1 MFPDVL
7 SQSVGKHDLNLFLPE
22 IRRYF
27 MIRILT
33 DSASDI
39 LPAEAEQL
47 GVTVIPLNVTLEDG
61 TVLRDGVDM
70 TPSAYYEILAGCR
83 KLPTT
88 SQPSPELFENFF
100 LEAAAAG
107 DEVIGIFLS
116 HALPGTYQCAKLAAD
131 MANVDNV
138 HFVDSG
144 HVCLSEA
151 LLVRLAVQLR
161 DSGKTA
167 GQIAAILEHAKEH
180 LHLVAAID
188 DLKYLRK
195 GGRLPAAVAVAGGML
210 GIKPLITIKEG
221 KVAMA
226 GKARGLPGAYVA
238 LFKKVEELGGI
249 SAAVPALAGYTLSA
263 REVQPIQTYLQ
274 DNLQCAEPLV
284 RQIGC
289 VIGTHAGPGAFGLAF
304 FDQGLEL

>member
-1 MFPDVL
+1 
-7 SQSVGKHDLNLFLPE
+7 
-22 IRRYF
+22 

-61 TVLRDGVDM
+61 TILRDGVDM

-100 LEAAAAG
+100 LETAAAG

-116 HALPGTYQCAKLAAD
+116 HALSGTYQCAKLAAD

-138 HFVDSG
+138 LFVDSG

-210 GIKPLITIKEG
+210 GIKPIITIQDG

-238 LFKKVEELGGI
+238 LFKKVEEMGGI
-249 SAAVPALAGYTLSA
+249 NPAFPALAGYTVSP
-263 REVQPIQTYLQ
+263 REVTPIQTYLR
-274 DNLQCAEPLV
+274 DNLQQEDLLV

-289 VIGTHAGPGAFGLAF
+289 VIGTHAGPGAFGIAF
-304 FDQGLEL
+304 FDKTLTPDL

>member
-1 MFPDVL
+1 
-7 SQSVGKHDLNLFLPE
+7 
-22 IRRYF
+22 

-116 HALPGTYQCAKLAAD
+116 HALSGTYQCAKLAAD

-138 HFVDSG
+138 LFVDSG

-210 GIKPLITIKEG
+210 GIKPLITIQDG

-226 GKARGLPGAYVA
+226 GKARGLPGAYVS
-238 LFKKVEELGGI
+238 LFKKVEEMGGI
-249 SAAVPALAGYTLSA
+249 NPAFPALAGYTVSP
-263 REVQPIQTYLQ
+263 REVTPIQTYLR
-274 DNLQCAEPLV
+274 DNLQQEDLLV

-289 VIGTHAGPGAFGLAF
+289 VIGTHAGPGAFGIAF
-304 FDQGLEL
+304 FDKTLTLDL

>member
-1 MFPDVL
+1 
-7 SQSVGKHDLNLFLPE
+7 
-22 IRRYF
+22 

-70 TPSAYYEILAGCR
+70 TPTEYYGIMAQCR

-88 SQPSPELFENFF
+88 SQPSPELFERFF
-100 LEAAAAG
+100 TEAAAAG

-116 HALPGTYQCAKLAAD
+116 HELSGTYQCAKLAAD
-131 MANVDNV
+131 MTNVDNV
-138 HFVDSG
+138 IFIDSEN
-144 HVCLSEA
+144 VCLGEA
-151 LLVRLAVQLR
+151 QLVRLAIRLR
-161 DSGKTA
+161 EAGKTA
-167 GQIAAILEHAKEH
+167 GQIAAVLEHAKEH
-180 LHLVAAID
+180 LHLVAVID

-210 GIKPLITIKEG
+210 GIKPLISIKEG

-238 LFKKVEELGGI
+238 LFKKIEEMGGI
-249 SAAVPALAGYTLSA
+249 NEAVPALAGYTVST
-263 REVQPIQTYLQ
+263 RETTPILTYLQ
-274 DNLQCAEPLV
+274 DNLQTAEPLV

-304 FDQGLEL
+304 FDKGLVLE

>member
-1 MFPDVL
+1 
-7 SQSVGKHDLNLFLPE
+7 
-22 IRRYF
+22 

-61 TVLRDGVDM
+61 TVLRDGIDM

-116 HALPGTYQCAKLAAD
+116 HALSGTYQCAKLAAD

-138 HFVDSG
+138 LFVDSG

-210 GIKPLITIKEG
+210 GIKPLITIQDG

-238 LFKKVEELGGI
+238 LFKKVEEMGGI
-249 SAAVPALAGYTLSA
+249 NPAFPALAGYTVSP
-263 REVQPIQTYLQ
+263 REVTPIQTYLR
-274 DNLQCAEPLV
+274 DNLQQEDLLV

-289 VIGTHAGPGAFGLAF
+289 VIGTHAGPGAFGIAF
-304 FDQGLEL
+304 FDKALTLDL

>member
-1 MFPDVL
+1 
-7 SQSVGKHDLNLFLPE
+7 
-22 IRRYF
+22 

-116 HALPGTYQCAKLAAD
+116 HALSGTYQCAKLAAD

-138 HFVDSG
+138 LFVDSG

-161 DSGKTA
+161 NSGKTA

-210 GIKPLITIKEG
+210 GIKPLITIQDG

-238 LFKKVEELGGI
+238 LFKKVEEMGGI
-249 SAAVPALAGYTLSA
+249 NPAFPALAGYTVSP
-263 REVQPIQTYLQ
+263 REVTPIQTYLR
-274 DNLQCAEPLV
+274 DNLQQEDLLV

-289 VIGTHAGPGAFGLAF
+289 VIGTHAGPGAFGIAF
-304 FDQGLEL
+304 FDKALTLDL

>member
-1 MFPDVL
+1 
-7 SQSVGKHDLNLFLPE
+7 
-22 IRRYF
+22 

-116 HALPGTYQCAKLAAD
+116 HALSGTYQCAKLAAD

-138 HFVDSG
+138 LFVDSG

-210 GIKPLITIKEG
+210 GIKPLITIQDG

-238 LFKKVEELGGI
+238 LFKKVEEMGGI
-249 SAAVPALAGYTLSA
+249 NPAFPALAGYTVSP
-263 REVQPIQTYLQ
+263 REVTPIQTYLR
-274 DNLQCAEPLV
+274 DNLQQEDLLV

-289 VIGTHAGPGAFGLAF
+289 VIGTHSGPGAFGIAF
-304 FDQGLEL
+304 FDKTLTLDL

>member
-1 MFPDVL
+1 
-7 SQSVGKHDLNLFLPE
+7 
-22 IRRYF
+22 

-47 GVTVIPLNVTLEDG
+47 GVTIIPLNVTLEDG

-116 HALPGTYQCAKLAAD
+116 HALSGTYQCAKLAAD

-138 HFVDSG
+138 LFVDSG

-210 GIKPLITIKEG
+210 GIKPLITIQDG

-238 LFKKVEELGGI
+238 LFKKVEEMGGI
-249 SAAVPALAGYTLSA
+249 TPAFPALAGYTVSP
-263 REVQPIQTYLQ
+263 REVTPIQTYLR
-274 DNLQCAEPLV
+274 DNLQQEDLLV

-289 VIGTHAGPGAFGLAF
+289 VIGTHAGPGAFGIAF
-304 FDQGLEL
+304 FDKTLTLDL

>member
-1 MFPDVL
+1 
-7 SQSVGKHDLNLFLPE
+7 
-22 IRRYF
+22 

-116 HALPGTYQCAKLAAD
+116 HALSGTYQCAKLAAD

-138 HFVDSG
+138 LFVDSG

-210 GIKPLITIKEG
+210 GIKPLITIQDG
-221 KVAMA
+221 RVAMA

-238 LFKKVEELGGI
+238 LFKKVEEMGGI
-249 SAAVPALAGYTLSA
+249 NPAFPALAGYTVSP
-263 REVQPIQTYLQ
+263 REVTPIQTYLR
-274 DNLQCAEPLV
+274 DNLQQEDLLV

-289 VIGTHAGPGAFGLAF
+289 VIGTHAGPGAFGIAF
-304 FDQGLEL
+304 FDKTLTLDL

>member
-1 MFPDVL
+1 
-7 SQSVGKHDLNLFLPE
+7 
-22 IRRYF
+22 

-39 LPAEAEQL
+39 LPAEAKQL
-47 GVTVIPLNVTLEDG
+47 DVTVIPLNVTLEDG

-116 HALPGTYQCAKLAAD
+116 HALSGTYQCAKLAAD
-131 MANVDNV
+131 MANVDNIL
-138 HFVDSG
+138 FVDSG

-210 GIKPLITIKEG
+210 GIKPLITIQDG
-221 KVAMA
+221 KVAMV

-238 LFKKVEELGGI
+238 LFKKVEEMGGI
-249 SAAVPALAGYTLSA
+249 TPAFPALAGYTVSP
-263 REVQPIQTYLQ
+263 REVTPIQTYLR
-274 DNLQCAEPLV
+274 DNLQQEDLLV

-289 VIGTHAGPGAFGLAF
+289 VIGTHAGPGAFGIAF
-304 FDQGLEL
+304 FDKTLTLDL

>member
-1 MFPDVL
+1 
-7 SQSVGKHDLNLFLPE
+7 
-22 IRRYF
+22 

-39 LPAEAEQL
+39 LPADAEQL
-47 GVTVIPLNVTLEDG
+47 DVTVIPLNVTLEDG

-88 SQPSPELFENFF
+88 SQPSPELFESFF

-116 HALPGTYQCAKLAAD
+116 HARSGTSQCAKLAAD

-138 HFVDSG
+138 LFVDSG

-210 GIKPLITIKEG
+210 GIKPLITIQDG

-238 LFKKVEELGGI
+238 LFKKVEEMGGI
-249 SAAVPALAGYTLSA
+249 SSDFPALAGYTVSP
-263 REVQPIQTYLQ
+263 REVTPIQTYLR
-274 DNLQCAEPLV
+274 DNLQQEDLLV

-304 FDQGLEL
+304 FDKTLTLDL